1 MKAYSNFKAEK
12 ASYLQLRK
20 HHADVEKRLENI
32 ESNLKVPKDEI
43 DKNTYEIFQLE
54 SGVPTYGYD
63 LAQAVKDGYLV
74 DFLSVEPNLKFI
86 DQGIAYDELSEEEKL
101 VYEDTFEDGSKESKM
116 TAMEYVE
123 DLTVDFDGS
132 VKISEHNG
140 VPFVEYIYQ
149 GENDEIVKNYKV
161 FCYKGEDGFWMVHF
175 ITEID
180 YSLVYKPYIFEWLET
195 IEAK

>member
-1 MKAYSNFKAEK
+1 MSENKNKKPIGKIILSILLAIVVAIGVFGTIIGIKDVVREK
-12 ASYLQLRK
+12 KRNERINNTTT
-20 HHADVEKRLENI
+20 EKFELG
-32 ESNLKVPKDEI
+32 KDEKEFSTEKFSI
-43 DKNTYEIFQLE
+43 TLTEDFEIFE
-54 SGVPTYGYD
+54 DSAIEIGCV
-63 LAQAVKDGYLV
+63 A
-74 DFLSVEPNLKFI
+74 E
-86 DQGIAYDELSEEEKL
+86 GIEVF

-195 IEAK
+195 IEN

>member
-1 MKAYSNFKAEK
+1 MSENKNKKPIGKIILSILLAIVVAIGVFGTIIGIKDVVREK
-12 ASYLQLRK
+12 KRNERINNTTT
-20 HHADVEKRLENI
+20 EKFELG
-32 ESNLKVPKDEI
+32 KDEKEFSTEKFSI
-43 DKNTYEIFQLE
+43 TLTEDFEIFE
-54 SGVPTYGYD
+54 DSAIEIGCV
-63 LAQAVKDGYLV
+63 A
-74 DFLSVEPNLKFI
+74 E
-86 DQGIAYDELSEEEKL
+86 GIEVF

>member
-1 MKAYSNFKAEK
+1 MIEIKNLTHIYGKNGPYEK
-12 ASYLQLRK
+12 TALNNVN
-20 HHADVEKRLENI
+20 H
-32 ESNLKVPKDEI
+32 
-43 DKNTYEIFQLE
+43 
-54 SGVPTYGYD
+54 
-63 LAQAVKDGYLV
+63 
-74 DFLSVEPNLKFI
+74 
-86 DQGIAYDELSEEEKL
+86 
-101 VYEDTFEDGSKESKM
+101 TFEDGSKESKM

>member
-1 MKAYSNFKAEK
+1 MSENKNKKPIGKIILSILLAIVVAIGVFGTIIGIKDVVREK
-12 ASYLQLRK
+12 KRNERINNTTT
-20 HHADVEKRLENI
+20 EKFELG
-32 ESNLKVPKDEI
+32 KDEKEFSTEKFSI
-43 DKNTYEIFQLE
+43 TLTEDFEIFE
-54 SGVPTYGYD
+54 DSAIEIGCV
-63 LAQAVKDGYLV
+63 A
-74 DFLSVEPNLKFI
+74 E
-86 DQGIAYDELSEEEKL
+86 GIEVF

-149 GENDEIVKNYKV
+149 GENDEVVKNYKV